1 MSQQNPQDF
10 SKHKPYF
17 DTLISYTQCT
27 GYTFIGTKNS
37 LVCAEFRFAGGGKFP
52 LALNPQE
59 GIAHNVDVLQRAIGL
74 MQFMDSIPQLRPL
87 G

>member
-1 MSQQNPQDF
+1 MNHDNPQDL

-17 DTLISYTQCT
+17 DNLIAYTQCT
-27 GYTFIGTKNS
+27 GYTFIGTKNG

-52 LALNPQE
+52 LAINPQE

-74 MQFMDSIPQLRPL
+74 MQFMASITQLRTL